1 MAAEVDKSPMI
12 AVATRVSFFME
23 SPGVVFKK
31 ALDGGKTLTPVLT
44 LQAVFVK
51 ERLMAMP

>member
-1 MAAEVDKSPMI
+1 
-12 AVATRVSFFME
+12 ME
-23 SPGVVFKK
+23 SPGVVIDKEAVDWRK
-31 ALDGGKTLTPVLT
+31 NLAPVFT